1 MKQGFGKL
9 VATILAFLML
19 ALPGTLSAAN
29 WRGID
34 IIVTTQD
41 GRQFRGE
48 LIAVKPDSL
57 VLLDADR
64 KDLSIRVAEIK
75 NIKVR
80 RRSKALQGLLY
91 GFLAGAVGGA
101 IWGGIAADEEW
112 GVAGGAF
119 LGGIF
124 IAPPTGLLGLAAGMG
139 AGLDDETDLAGLP
152 EPELDRILANLSRRA
167 REPEAYVPLSRIQTA
182 GGPRMGPVLSRYER
196 TRFRLTWMPGNRIG
210 GPGYSFKQEDIAFRF
225 VGDLPPGESGPYS
238 SVLHTGG
245 GLPRSSLGHITLAY
259 AWSRQLAAE
268 VELFI
273 PRRFAVSRSED
284 LRFTSTLDGLSYD
297 AYFGSSEVVSSTS
310 LLVGLSF
317 RPALPAFLLP
327 HSIEL
332 GLAAGPAWIGWS
344 GSNLFS
350 YSLGSSWTDE
360 RRITTWTARGRASYD
375 YHFNPAVS
383 MGAFAEYRW
392 ARVDIPSYSRTELLV
407 FQASSGSGDTLTRTT
422 EVTFPGRTAFLGG
435 FACGLRF
442 GFGF

>member
-1 MKQGFGKL
+1 MKQGPGKL
-9 VATILAFLML
+9 VATILAILTL

-34 IIVTTQD
+34 IIVTIQD
-41 GRQFRGE
+41 GRHFRGE
-48 LIAVKPDSL
+48 LIAVKSDYL

-64 KDLSIRVAEIK
+64 KDQSILVAEIK
-75 NIKVR
+75 NIKVH
-80 RRSKALQGLLY
+80 RRSKAFQGLLY

-101 IWGGIAADEEW
+101 IWGGIAADDEW

-119 LGGIF
+119 LGGLF
-124 IAPPTGLLGLAAGMG
+124 VAPPVSLLGLTAGMG
-139 AGLDDETDLAGLP
+139 AGLDDEIDLAGLP
-152 EPELDRILANLSRRA
+152 EPELDRILARLSRQA
-167 REPEAYVPLSRIQTA
+167 REPEAYVPPSRIQTA

-196 TRFRLTWMPGNRIG
+196 TRFRLTWMPGNRVG
-210 GPGYSFKQEDIAFRF
+210 GPGYSFEQEDLAFRF

-238 SVLHTGG
+238 SVLYTGG
-245 GLPRSSLGHITLAY
+245 GLPRSSLGRISLAY

-273 PRRFAVSRSED
+273 PQRFAVSRSED
-284 LRFTSTLDGLSYD
+284 LLFTSTLDGLSYY
-297 AYFGSSEVVSSTS
+297 AYLGSGEVIRSTS

-332 GLAAGPAWIGWS
+332 GLAAGPAWIGWT
-344 GSNLFS
+344 GSDLFS
-350 YSLGSSWTDE
+350 YLSNSSWTAK
-360 RRITTWTARGRASYD
+360 RAMMTWTARGRASYD

-392 ARVDIPSYSRTELLV
+392 VRVDIPSYSRTELMV

>member
-1 MKQGFGKL
+1 MKQGSGKL
-9 VATILAFLML
+9 VAAILAILML

-29 WRGID
+29 WRGIE

-48 LIAVKPDSL
+48 LIAVKSDSL
-57 VLLDADR
+57 VLLDAER
-64 KDLSIRVAEIK
+64 KDLSILVAEIK

-101 IWGGIAADEEW
+101 IWGGIAADDEW

-119 LGGIF
+119 LGGLF
-124 IAPPTGLLGLAAGMG
+124 IAPPTSLLGLVAGMG

-152 EPELDRILANLSRRA
+152 EPELDRIWAKLSRQA
-167 REPEAYVPLSRIQTA
+167 REPEAYTPPSRITTA
-182 GGPRMGPVLSRYER
+182 GEPRMGPVLSRYDR

-210 GPGYSFKQEDIAFRF
+210 GSGYPFQEEDLAFRF
-225 VGDLPPGESGPYS
+225 VGDLPPEETGPYS
-238 SVLHTGG
+238 SVLYTGI

-273 PRRFAVSRSED
+273 PRRSAGYRSGD
-284 LRFTSTLDGLSYD
+284 LQFTSTLDGQEYG
-297 AYFGSSEVVSSTS
+297 AFFGSYEVLRSTS

-317 RPALPAFLLP
+317 RPALPAFLRP
-327 HSIEL
+327 HSVEL
-332 GLAAGPAWIGWS
+332 GLAAGPAWIGWT
-344 GSNLFS
+344 GSDVYS
-350 YSLGSSWTDE
+350 YSSSSSWTDS
-360 RRITTWTARGRASYD
+360 RTMTTWTARGRMSYD
-375 YHFNPAVS
+375 YYFDPALS

-392 ARVDIPSYSRTELLV
+392 IRANIPSYTRTELLS
-407 FQASSGSGDTLTRTT
+407 FQGSSDPGAALMRTT
-422 EVTFPGRTAFLGG
+422 EVTFPERTAFLGG
-435 FACGLRF
+435 LAIGLRF
-442 GFGF
+442 GISF